1 MEWFP
6 KSVVKNKKWW
16 RGSVLYKWK
25 VYVLSRPVWCR
36 CVPPGVRQGRV
47 RVRTQDARAR
57 GHQVLTLTLTNITSV
72 SIVKQKWVC
81 FFYFKWDS
89 WHPIGCPH
97 PWAEKCIH
105 KRKCRLS
112 QKNYTM
118 VFFTITPKRLSDWIN
133 FGLGLRGLDIRPGLD
148 NRHLIIEGHRGL
160 RRWWKVIE
168 GDRRW

>member
-1 MEWFP
+1 MKGLCPF
-6 KSVVKNKKWW
+6 KASLVSVCAA
-16 RGSVLYKWK
+16 
-25 VYVLSRPVWCR
+25 WCETGASQSQD
-36 CVPPGVRQGRV
+36 PGCQ
-47 RVRTQDARAR
+47 AR

-112 QKNYTM
+112 QKNCTM
-118 VFFTITPKRLSDWIN
+118 VFFTITPKGLSDWIN
-133 FGLGLRGLDIRPGLD
+133 FGLGLRGLDIRPGLK
-148 NRHLIIEGHRGL
+148 NRHLIRQGHKGL
-160 RRWWKVIE
+160 RRGQK
-168 GDRRW
+168 GS